1 MSADVSAVKI
11 SLNSNRALSK
21 SNSEKSHLAK
31 HSYNSAN
38 HKTTDISVI
47 SRIRY
52 NLRFTKQV
60 VFVVG
65 ETAEQYTQRANE
77 FLVNLSHSHEQHDD
91 SVTKDSDSN
100 IAYLSASKK
109 LDDIQIRCRLIEQL
123 FANSLFDPEQSLA
136 VTLIKFAEQQQH
148 AISIVIEHG
157 HALSLQ
163 IKYELCQLV
172 NAAKQRKKTVNV
184 IMFGLLSAGQE
195 ISANKNLFKNKLTII
210 DGLSGKVISV
220 NDNKLFTNDSVG
232 IFTKKQQQLFLAGT
246 SLLAV
251 ACIYLYL
258 MIAVDTKKITFINE
272 DPTAVENNVKFKV
285 NNNHPQVTSEKAT
298 GAVKITPINIKDL
311 KNIQKKIQQASSKD
325 VHQALLTQYTHL
337 PEKQSAS
344 PDDVINALNKVL
356 IGNQASVASSEK
368 STQTSKQYLQGRQE
382 DFYNQ
387 QAINKP
393 HSYVIQIAVFNNMKS
408 AINFLTFHHEEGLYW
423 YQKKL
428 NNSIYTV
435 VTTSVC
441 DTSSAAKKKLS
452 QLPERLKQRKPWI
465 KPISTII
472 EEINTFNQ

>member
-1 MSADVSAVKI
+1 MSADVPAVKI
-11 SLNSNRALSK
+11 SLNSNRAFSK

-31 HSYNSAN
+31 HVHNSVN
-38 HKTTDISVI
+38 NSTTDISVI

-52 NLRFTKQV
+52 NLRFTKQAI
-60 VFVVG
+60 FVVG
-65 ETAEQYTQRANE
+65 QTVEQYTERANE
-77 FLVNLSHSHEQHDD
+77 FLVNLSHSNAQHDD
-91 SVTKDSDSN
+91 PKTKDSDSN
-100 IAYLSASKK
+100 IAYLSASNK

-195 ISANKNLFKNKLTII
+195 FSANKNLFKNKLTII
-210 DGLSGKVISV
+210 DGLSGQVISV
-220 NDNKLFTNDSVG
+220 NDNKLFTSGSVA
-232 IFTKKQQQLFLAGT
+232 IFTKKQQRLFLAGT
-246 SLLAV
+246 SLLAL

-258 MIAVDTKKITFINE
+258 MIAVDTKKITFKNE
-272 DPTAVENNVKFKV
+272 DPTALENNVTFKV
-285 NNNHPQVTSEKAT
+285 NNNQLQVTPEKDT
-298 GAVKITPINIKDL
+298 DVVKITPINIKDL
-311 KNIQKKIQQASSKD
+311 KNNQKEIQQASNKD
-325 VHQALLTQYTHL
+325 VHQALLTQYTQL

-344 PDDVINALNKVL
+344 PDDVINALNKGL
-356 IGNQASVASSEK
+356 IGNQALTASSEE

-387 QAINKP
+387 QAINRP
-393 HSYVIQIAVFNNMKS
+393 RSYVIQIAMFNNMKS
-408 AINFLTFHHEEGLYW
+408 VTNFLTFHHKEELYW
-423 YQKKL
+423 YQKEL
-428 NNSIYTV
+428 NNSIYIV
-435 VTTSVC
+435 VTTGVF
-441 DTSSAAKKKLS
+441 DTSTAAKKKLS
-452 QLPERLKQRKPWI
+452 QLPERLQQRKPWI